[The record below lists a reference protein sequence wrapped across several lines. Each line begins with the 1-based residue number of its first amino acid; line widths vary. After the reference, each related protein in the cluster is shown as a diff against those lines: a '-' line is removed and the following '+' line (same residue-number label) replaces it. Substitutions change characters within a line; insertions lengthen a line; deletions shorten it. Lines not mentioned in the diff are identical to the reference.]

1 MKFLESV
8 LIKFFSDREFKPATN
23 YTSGMISGSDV
34 GIPKKVSI
42 TFDNKSLFNSLF
54 RILSIHK
61 VYIDFVVL
69 ESLEYKTK

>member
-1 MKFLESV
+1 MITLF
-8 LIKFFSDREFKPATN
+8 FFSGREFRPATN

-34 GIPKKVSI
+34 GVPKKVSI
-42 TFDNKSLFNSLF
+42 IFDNKSLFNSLF

-69 ESLEYKTK
+69 ESMEYKTK